1 MESIKIIEKS
11 KTILLQELADLDAII
26 LFGSYARGKQKVTS
40 DIDIAIKT
48 IQELDTIKMLELKNK
63 IEEAIDIDVHLINL
77 NTINEDF
84 KYEILISGR
93 TLYCKNEYEFEMY
106 KLKMYSNYLLFS
118 EDRKPIV
125 DKIKNGGTLYGK

>member
-1 MESIKIIEKS
+1 MESTDIIEKS
-11 KTILLQELADLDAII
+11 KEILLHEVEDLDAII
-26 LFGSYARGKQKVTS
+26 LFGSYARGKQKTTS
-40 DIDIAIKT
+40 DIDIAIKP
-48 IQELDTIKMLELKNK
+48 IEELNSVKMLDIKNK
-63 IEEAIDIDVHLINL
+63 IEDAIGIDVHLINL

-84 KYEILISGR
+84 KYEILISGK

-118 EDRKPIV
+118 EDRKPII

>member
-1 MESIKIIEKS
+1 MKSSEIIERVKN
-11 KTILLQELADLDAII
+11 TIMQEITTIEAII
-26 LFGSYARGKQKVTS
+26 LFGSYARGKQRDIS

-48 IQELDTIKMLELKNK
+48 KEELCSEKMLEIKNK
-63 IEEAIDIDVHLINL
+63 IEDVIGIDVHLINL

-84 KYEILISGR
+84 KYEILLSGK
-93 TLYCKNEYEFEMY
+93 TLYCQNEYEFEMY

-118 EDRKPIV
+118 EDRKPII

>member
-1 MESIKIIEKS
+1 MESAEIIEKT
-11 KTILLQELADLDAII
+11 KKILLLNLSNLDAII
-26 LFGSYARGKQKVTS
+26 LFGSYARGTQKPTS
-40 DIDIAIKT
+40 DIDIAIKSIEILDST
-48 IQELDTIKMLELKNK
+48 IMLDLKNK
-63 IEEAIDIDVHLINL
+63 IEEAIGIDVHLINL

-84 KYEILISGR
+84 KYEILISGK

-118 EDRKPIV
+118 EDRKPII

>member
-1 MESIKIIEKS
+1 MESTDIIEKS
-11 KTILLQELADLDAII
+11 KEILLHEVEDLDAII
-26 LFGSYARGKQKVTS
+26 LFGSYARGKQKTTS
-40 DIDIAIKT
+40 DIDIAIKP
-48 IQELDTIKMLELKNK
+48 IEELNSLKMLDIKNK
-63 IEEAIDIDVHLINL
+63 IEDAIGIDVHLINL

-84 KYEILISGR
+84 KYEILISGK

-118 EDRKPIV
+118 EDRKPII